1 MNIGEPKR
9 MFEVE
14 PLTLPIPE
22 RFPDDPGPAP
32 ITRPEPERDP
42 AAPRT

>member
-22 RFPDDPGPAP
+22 LLPDPGPAP